1 MPGVPRG
8 GGDSRPPT
16 GSRGE
21 CALTTGLTH
30 DPASRTT
37 VPRVTAHGCLLPTS
51 RCAGARRAVVLHQ
64 AQTKPIGSGHTD
76 PREPPQHLLRT
87 GGSMGTC
94 CCLTK
99 GTQWQTDQ
107 GERILGTGPKN
118 HRRAGIPGTS
128 HQDTN
133 GGKGF
138 SRQQVSPMR
147 SLPHGRCCRRSSGH
161 CREVT
166 RVLTAGGQTLTRK
179 PNNGKQPLCRPTNKL
194 QTQQSAGF
202 MDLFSK
208 SKNTWTV

>member
-64 AQTKPIGSGHTD
+64 AQTKPIGSRHTD

-99 GTQWQTDQ
+99 GHNGKLTREKGSWGRDRKITDVLASLVHLTKTPTEEKASR
-107 GERILGTGPKN
+107 GNKSPRCARSRTEGAAEGPQ
-118 HRRAGIPGTS
+118 A
-128 HQDTN
+128 
-133 GGKGF
+133 
-138 SRQQVSPMR
+138 
-147 SLPHGRCCRRSSGH
+147 
-161 CREVT
+161 
-166 RVLTAGGQTLTRK
+166 TAGK
-179 PNNGKQPLCRPTNKL
+179 
-194 QTQQSAGF
+194 
-202 MDLFSK
+202 
-208 SKNTWTV
+208 